1 MKTNRAKLIQFIHI
15 AKSQLGMDTDTYRQM
30 LLSITGVTSTST
42 MNPGQLNKVL
52 AAMKAKGFVVKP
64 SRKAR
69 TTRQLAD
76 YPQAKKLRALWLE
89 MYAQGIV
96 RDSSEEALRRWVK
109 RETGVDGLQWLGVD
123 KASTV
128 IEKLKKWQERE
139 LKKLRSET

>member
-1 MKTNRAKLIQFIHI
+1 MERGKLIQLIHI
-15 AKSQLGMDTDTYRQM
+15 AKNELSIDTDTYRQM
-30 LLSITGVTSTST
+30 LLSITGITSTST

-52 AAMKAKGFVVKP
+52 AAMKTKGFKVKP

-69 TTRQLAD
+69 TTRPLAD

-109 RETGVDGLQWLGVD
+109 RETGVDGLQWLESD
-123 KASTV
+123 KASMA
-128 IEKLKKWQERE
+128 IERLKNWQERE
-139 LKKLRSET
+139 LKKLRGET

>member
-1 MKTNRAKLIQFIHI
+1 MKTNRARIIQFIHI

-30 LLSITGVTSTST
+30 LLSITGKTSTSD

-64 SRKAR
+64 ASKAR
-69 TTRQLAD
+69 TTRALAD

-96 RDSSEEALRRWVK
+96 RDSSEDALCRWIK
-109 RETGVDGLQWLGVD
+109 RETGIDGLQWLEPD
-123 KASTV
+123 MASIA
-128 IEKLKKWQERE
+128 IERLKSWQEQGLKKQRG
-139 LKKLRSET
+139 KT

>member
-1 MKTNRAKLIQFIHI
+1 MERGKLIQFIHI
-15 AKSQLGMDTDTYRQM
+15 AKNELNIDTDTYRQM

-64 SRKAR
+64 SSKAR

-76 YPQAKKLRALWLE
+76 FPQAKKLRALWLE
-89 MYAQGIV
+89 MYAQDFV

-109 RETGVDGLQWLGVD
+109 RETGVDGLQWLEAD
-123 KASTV
+123 KASSA

-139 LKKLRSET
+139 LKKLRGET

>member
-1 MKTNRAKLIQFIHI
+1 MKTNRARIIQLIHI
-15 AKSQLGMDTDTYRQM
+15 AKSQMGMDTDTYRQM
-30 LLSITGVTSTST
+30 LLSITGKTSTSD

-64 SRKAR
+64 ASKAR
-69 TTRQLAD
+69 TTRPLAD

-109 RETGVDGLQWLGVD
+109 RETGVDGLQWLESD
-123 KASTV
+123 KASIA
-128 IEKLKKWQERE
+128 IERLKNWRERE
-139 LKKLRSET
+139 LKKRRGET

>member
-1 MKTNRAKLIQFIHI
+1 MKINRAKLIQFIHI
-15 AKSQLGMDTDTYRQM
+15 AKSQMGMDTDTYRQM
-30 LLSITGVTSTST
+30 LLSITGKTSTSD

-52 AAMKAKGFVVKP
+52 TAMKAKGFVVKP
-64 SRKAR
+64 SSKAR

-109 RETGVDGLQWLGVD
+109 RETGVDGLQWLESD
-123 KASTV
+123 KASSA

-139 LKKLRSET
+139 LEKLRGGT

>member
-1 MKTNRAKLIQFIHI
+1 MKTNRVRLIQFIHI

-89 MYAQGIV
+89 MYAQGFV

-109 RETGVDGLQWLGVD
+109 RETGVDDLQWLGVD

>member
-1 MKTNRAKLIQFIHI
+1 MKTNRARIIQFIHI
-15 AKSQLGMDTDTYRQM
+15 AKNKLGMDTDTYRQM
-30 LLSITGVTSTST
+30 LLSITGKTSTSD

-64 SRKAR
+64 ASKAR

-109 RETGVDGLQWLGVD
+109 RETDVDGLQWLESD
-123 KASTV
+123 KASMA
-128 IEKLKKWQERE
+128 IERLKKWQESR
-139 LKKLRSET
+139 LKKLRGET

>member
-1 MKTNRAKLIQFIHI
+1 MKTNRARIIQFIHI

-30 LLSITGVTSTST
+30 LLSITGKTSTSD

-64 SRKAR
+64 SSKAR

-109 RETGVDGLQWLGVD
+109 RETGVDGLQWL
-123 KASTV
+123 KPEMASSA
-128 IEKLKKWQERE
+128 IEKLKNWQKDR
-139 LKKLRSET
+139 LKKLRGET

>member
-1 MKTNRAKLIQFIHI
+1 MKTNRARLIQFIHI

-30 LLSITGVTSTST
+30 LLSITGKTSTSD

-64 SRKAR
+64 ASKAR
-69 TTRQLAD
+69 TKRTLAD

-109 RETGVDGLQWLGVD
+109 RETDVDGLQWLESD
-123 KASTV
+123 KASMA
-128 IEKLKKWQERE
+128 IERLKKWQESR
-139 LKKLRSET
+139 LKKLRGET

>member
-15 AKSQLGMDTDTYRQM
+15 AKSQMGMDTETYRQM
-30 LLSITGVTSTST
+30 LLSITGKTSTSD

-64 SRKAR
+64 SSKAR

-89 MYAQGIV
+89 MYAQGFV

-109 RETGVDGLQWLGVD
+109 RETGVDGLQWLEAD
-123 KASTV
+123 KASTA

-139 LKKLRSET
+139 LQKLRGET